1 MPKEFLPAKHKVM
14 IFIAWLAAA
23 SFAKGQFLDHFDGT
37 VLSRDPSAA
46 KGWTFYTGDGSAV
59 MNFSHS
65 GKGYASITVDATKD
79 KRGVWWALIRRRVSE
94 DMDLR
99 RLIDPHYEL
108 RIEARIRVSDAP
120 RRINLHL
127 NTQRTSDFHSHLME
141 FDIPDTVNWHT
152 ISMTTRR
159 FDAVPGDSVYGQ
171 LALMDWGLERYRVD
185 LDYIRAD
192 IVNVDSAGPDKGV
205 QVPYHPP
212 VPDPVT
218 FTHHIP
224 VAQDGMIDLEYP
236 DLRFNN
242 WFSRD
247 ETGRTILL
255 TVNGT
260 QFVILRWDLSAF
272 AAKRVAGSGLLELTT
287 YALERSQD
295 DVKDFGMVRITEII
309 GGDPEWNQK
318 EVSYSRLCRRQ
329 PLNSVFNAQM
339 IIDIDV
345 TEGRGGTTLATISN
359 PVLQR
364 LVDGKTL
371 GLAIRPLGAVHA
383 SFYAMENQ
391 GGRFSAKLH
400 FNCGPN
406 SLDPIQKQP

>member
-23 SFAKGQFLDHFDGT
+23 SSARGQFLDDFNGA

-46 KGWTFYTGDGSAV
+46 KGWTFYTGDGLAV
-59 MNFSHS
+59 MDFSHS

-79 KRGVWWALIRRRVSE
+79 KRGIWWALIRRRVSE

-99 RLIDPHYEL
+99 RLRDPHYEL

-120 RRINLHL
+120 RRVNLHL
-127 NTQRTSDFHSHLME
+127 NTQRTTDFHSHLME

-185 LDYIRAD
+185 LDYIKAD

-205 QVPYHPP
+205 QVPYHLP

-255 TVNGT
+255 TVSGT

-272 AAKRVAGSGLLELTT
+272 AGNRVAGSGLLELTT
-287 YALERSQD
+287 YALQRSPD

-318 EVSYSRLCRRQ
+318 EVSSSRLCRGQ

-359 PVLQR
+359 PILQR
-364 LVDGKTL
+364 MIDGRTL

-383 SFYAMENQ
+383 SFYAMENK

-400 FNCGPN
+400 FNCSPN
-406 SLDPIQKQP
+406 SHEPIQKQR